1 MLKSETKQPKNLRNN
16 PSSQKNLKYLDLRV
30 SPQNMSVFQVQ
41 LTEPGMPLWS
51 KCLEGTQNCKWK
63 LFSCLILTNSLKASR
78 RHEIKNFRSPV
89 SLIWLHSAIPFM
101 QAPPQIN

>member
-41 LTEPGMPLWS
+41 LTEPGMPL
-51 KCLEGTQNCKWK
+51 
-63 LFSCLILTNSLKASR
+63 
-78 RHEIKNFRSPV
+78 
-89 SLIWLHSAIPFM
+89 
-101 QAPPQIN
+101 